1 MTDYFIRIKK
11 SVVIRTLFT
20 FLILTCAT
28 MMLAQSG
35 TVRGVLTDGKTGET
49 VPFANVFVVET
60 GSGTT
65 SDLDGAYNVSLSVGT
80 YTLEYSFIG
89 YASLKVADVEVTEGG
104 VTVLDVV
111 LQEETAI
118 LEEVVVTAK
127 QIRNTEAAVL
137 TIQKKAPQL
146 LDGIS
151 SQTFKK
157 IGDNNAASA
166 IKRVTGVSVEGGKY
180 VFVRGLG
187 DRYTKSLLNG
197 MDVPG
202 LDPDRNTLQMDIFPT
217 NLIDNIIVLKSF
229 TPDQPGDFTGGIVN
243 IITKDFPD
251 EKKFS
256 VSAGLSYN
264 PSMHLKGNY
273 ITAARGATDWLGF
286 DDGTRSQPIR
296 STTNIPDPIASNR
309 FNSFLTDV
317 TRSFS
322 SEIGTLRST
331 SAPNVNF
338 GFAGGNQINKEKATL
353 GYNFALNYRNATTF
367 FEEVEYNTFRK
378 QNLLSESPF
387 ALERDRTQ
395 IGEQGSNNVLIS
407 GLAGGAIKFKNHRIA
422 LNVVAIQNGQSK
434 AGLFEQNSF
443 IRTSNTLIRDNA
455 EYTERTV
462 GNLLLSGKHTFEN
475 DFDIEW
481 KLSPTYS
488 RIQDKDARVVPFR
501 LDDGELTIEP
511 SEGAEPRR
519 IWRNLEEV
527 NYSGRVDLTKKL
539 TFGERSAK
547 LKFGVSNTIKSR
559 DYSIIAY
566 RINVRGQNSLDINGD
581 PNRILAPE
589 NIWTIG
595 TDQGSFIVGNFEP
608 ANTYDATQK
617 IFSAY
622 AMNEHEVTDK
632 FKAVYG
638 LRVEKFDH
646 LYTGQNNLGDI
657 VFDNEKI
664 IDVLD
669 VLPSV
674 NLIYSLTDEVNLR
687 GSFTKTLARPSFKE
701 ASIGQIYDP
710 FTDRTFIG
718 NINLEETKIN
728 NFDARVEYFMPGGQ
742 LFAIS
747 GFYKQFS
754 NPIEIVAFS
763 EATPNQFQ
771 PRNVGDAEVI
781 GIELEARKNLSF
793 LSEDLSNF
801 NIGANVSFIDSK
813 VEIDRSEGG
822 EFESRVNNARP
833 GEVISTTRSLQGQS
847 PYIINAF
854 LGYRNIDNG
863 LEANISYNVQG
874 KRLALVGIGRV
885 PDVFEQPF
893 HNLSFKTSKRVGA
906 VNLSLSVNNILGS
919 RNQKFYES
927 FGAESEIFESF
938 RPARSFGFSLGYD
951 F

>member
-1 MTDYFIRIKK
+1 MV
-11 SVVIRTLFT
+11 SALS
-20 FLILTCAT
+20 L
-28 MMLAQSG
+28 MAQTG
-35 TVRGVLTDGKTGET
+35 TVRGSLIDDATGET

-60 GSGTT
+60 SSGTT
-65 SDLDGAYNVSLSVGT
+65 SDLDGAYNLSMSPGT
-80 YTLEYSFIG
+80 YTLEFSFVGYST
-89 YASLKVADVEVTEGG
+89 LKVSDVVVTADEVTS
-104 VTVLDVV
+104 LDVR
-111 LQEETAI
+111 LKEET
-118 LEEVVVTAK
+118 EVLAEVFVTAK

-157 IGDNNAASA
+157 IGDNNAAAA

-243 IITKDFPD
+243 IITKDFPE

-256 VSAGLSYN
+256 VSAGLSVN
-264 PSMHLKGNY
+264 PNMHFNNNY
-273 ITAARGATDWLGF
+273 ITARGSSTDWLGF
-286 DDGTRSQPIR
+286 DNGERSLPIR
-296 STTNIPDPIASNR
+296 STTSIPDPIASNK

-322 SEIGTLRST
+322 SELGTLRKN

-338 GFAGGNQINKEKATL
+338 GFAGGNQINKEKATI
-353 GYNFALNYRNATTF
+353 GYNFALNYRNNTTF
-367 FEEVEYNTFRK
+367 FEDVEYNTFRK
-378 QNLLSESPF
+378 QSLLSESPF
-387 ALERDRTQ
+387 ELERDRTQ

-407 GLAGGAIKFKNHRIA
+407 GLAGGAIKFNNHRIS
-422 LNVVAIQNGQSK
+422 LNVIAIQNGQSK

-455 EYTERTV
+455 EYTERTI
-462 GNLLLSGKHTFEN
+462 GNILLSGKHSFEN
-475 DFDIEW
+475 GLEIDW

-488 RIQDKDARVVPFR
+488 RINDKDSRVVPFR
-501 LDDGELTIEP
+501 FDDGEFSIEP

-527 NYSGRVDLTKKL
+527 NYNGRVDVTKKL
-539 TFGERSAK
+539 EFGDRSAM
-547 LKFGVSNTIKSR
+547 LKFGLGNTIKNR

-566 RINVRGQNSLDINGD
+566 RINVRGQNFLDINGD

-595 TDQGSFIVGNFEP
+595 SDRGSFIVGNFEP
-608 ANTYDATQK
+608 ANTYDATQR
-617 IFSAY
+617 IISAY
-622 AMNEHEVTDK
+622 AMNEHEVSDK
-632 FKAVYG
+632 LKAVYG
-638 LRVEKFDH
+638 VRVEKFDH
-646 LYTGQNNLGDI
+646 IYTGQNNLGDI
-657 VFDNEKI
+657 VFEDEKI
-664 IDVLD
+664 IDVTD

-674 NLIYSLTDEVNLR
+674 NLIYSLTDEINLR

-710 FTDRTFIG
+710 FSDRTYIG
-718 NINLEETKIN
+718 NINLQETKIN
-728 NFDARVEYFMPGGQ
+728 NYDARVEYFLPGGQ
-742 LFAIS
+742 MFAVS

-754 NPIEIVAFS
+754 NPIEVVAFS

-771 PRNVGDAEVI
+771 PRNVGDAEVL
-781 GIELEARKNLSF
+781 GIELEARKNLAF
-793 LSEDLSNF
+793 LTEKLSNF
-801 NIGANVSFIDSK
+801 NIGANVSFIDSQ
-813 VEIDRSEGG
+813 VEMDRSEGG

-833 GEVISTTRSLQGQS
+833 GEVISPTRSLQGQS

-854 LGYRNIDNG
+854 LGYRNLTNG
-863 LEANISYNVQG
+863 LEANLSYNVQG
-874 KRLALVGIGRV
+874 KRLSLVGIGRV
-885 PDVFEQPF
+885 PDVYEQPF
-893 HNLSFKTSKRVGA
+893 HNLSFKASKRIGA
-906 VNLSLSVNNILGS
+906 ISLSLSVNNILDS
-919 RNQKFYES
+919 QNQKLYES
-927 FGAESEIFESF
+927 FGAETGIFEVF
-938 RPARSFGFSLGYD
+938 RPARSYGVSFGYD